1 MCSSLTEKMMRTI
14 IEYSG
19 TKEPENQYPEW
30 IISPPRSG
38 LCCFREMEE
47 IGVPQEDRNC
57 VFRYKRCRT
66 CGFSVREIIRCLP
79 DPALAD
85 ELREILQKAFQR
97 PGTPAVGYW

>member
-57 VFRYKRCRT
+57 VFRYKRCRR
-66 CGFSVREIIRCLP
+66 CGFAVRVIVRVVP
-79 DPALAD
+79 DPAVVAD
-85 ELREILQKAFQR
+85 LRRMLTKSFVPDA
-97 PGTPAVGYW
+97 WL